1 MRPQITFPKSL
12 QRALNYHEK
21 KVQKGTAELL
31 HAHGFYQSI
40 HEMSFH
46 DKKERFEELMDLNK
60 RSENKLIHISLNFHP
75 SEKERLSKEFFIH
88 LADEYMNK
96 IGFGDQPYL
105 VYQHSDAGHP
115 HIHVLAS
122 LIKDDGFRIKTQY
135 IGKNVSEPVRKEME
149 KLYGFIPADKKDH
162 LEQQWEDHKQLV
174 ITPQKIQ
181 AGKSATVRSITN
193 VLDYV
198 VNQYKY
204 TSIHELN
211 AVLKL
216 YNVKADRGAE
226 NGRIYRNRGL
236 TYVVIDET
244 GTALTKP
251 VKASAFHGKPTLSAL
266 EKKFRENIS
275 KREPDKKRTINAI
288 EWAFRSNPTTLG
300 ELAKL
305 LQKERI
311 DMVIRRSLEGKVFG
325 LSYINH
331 EKKTV
336 FNGSDLDKGY
346 AAKAIIERL
355 HKGQGKDWY
364 LPNENEKD
372 NQHTESQKQHKPILE
387 YGDSA
392 DYHQIGDIRNSQQA
406 ESAPNQTE
414 GNKRPTTQFQR
425 DERVPREPDRGDRTG
440 KIVEQLI
447 GPDFVDNSINKDLL
461 TEDKRKK
468 KRGLNKQWEM

>member
-31 HAHGFYQSI
+31 HAHGFYRSI

-75 SEKERLSKEFFIH
+75 SEKEKLTKELLIH

-96 IGFGDQPYL
+96 IGFGDQPYM
-105 VYQHSDAGHP
+105 VYQHNDAGHP
-115 HIHVLAS
+115 HIHLLS
-122 LIKDDGFRIKTQY
+122 TLIKDDGSRIKTQY

-162 LEQQWEDHKQLV
+162 LEQQWEDQKQLV

-193 VLDYV
+193 VLDHV
-198 VNQYKY
+198 INQYKY

-236 TYVVIDET
+236 TYVVIDEN

-266 EKKFRENIS
+266 EKKFKENGS
-275 KREPDKKRTINAI
+275 KRNPDKKPTINAI

-331 EKKTV
+331 EKKAV

-355 HKGQGKDWY
+355 HKAQYQHLY
-364 LPNENEKD
+364 LPNDNEKE
-372 NQHTESQKQHKPILE
+372 NQYTESQKHHKPILE
-387 YGDSA
+387 FGNSA
-392 DYHQIGDIRNSQQA
+392 DYHQIGDIRNSQETQ
-406 ESAPNQTE
+406 SAQNQNE
-414 GNKRPTTQFQR
+414 GNKRPATNIQR
-425 DERVPREPDRGDRTG
+425 DERLPREPERADSTG

-461 TEDKRKK
+461 TEDKREK